1 MGFMTGIKG
10 NKAYAAHAKGNLA
23 EAKRLYEEAYQE
35 GINVPKILLGYSVLL
50 LRSEEYDKALEVL
63 RRTEKAPGLTPDQRT
78 QMLTNYAIVCWKQG
92 RTQRAVEVMQELD
105 RKKKNGTIYGTLG
118 FLLIEAGDAEA
129 ALRYNE
135 EAVDYDDVDPVFL
148 DNLGQTYYRLL
159 GDKEKAKPF
168 FDKALKYKPTAIDT
182 NYFLALYDIEAG
194 DKEAAIEKL
203 RKSASGKFSPLNYA
217 RPEMIRAKLAE
228 LGAKPDED
236 DD

>member
-1 MGFMTGIKG
+1 MTGIKG

>member
-118 FLLIEAGDAEA
+118 FLLIEAGDAQA

-194 DKEAAIEKL
+194 DKDAAIEKL

>member
-35 GINVPKILLGYSVLL
+35 GINVPKVLLGYSVLL

-92 RTQRAVEVMQELD
+92 RTQRAVEVLQELD

-168 FDKALKYKPTAIDT
+168 FEKALKYKPTAIDT
-182 NYFLALYDIEAG
+182 NYFLSLYDIEAG
-194 DKEAAIEKL
+194 DKAAAIEKL

>member
-168 FDKALKYKPTAIDT
+168 FDKALK
-182 NYFLALYDIEAG
+182 
-194 DKEAAIEKL
+194 
-203 RKSASGKFSPLNYA
+203 
-217 RPEMIRAKLAE
+217 
-228 LGAKPDED
+228 
-236 DD
+236 

>member
-78 QMLTNYAIVCWKQG
+78 QMLTNYAIVCWKQE

-194 DKEAAIEKL
+194 DKDAAIEKL